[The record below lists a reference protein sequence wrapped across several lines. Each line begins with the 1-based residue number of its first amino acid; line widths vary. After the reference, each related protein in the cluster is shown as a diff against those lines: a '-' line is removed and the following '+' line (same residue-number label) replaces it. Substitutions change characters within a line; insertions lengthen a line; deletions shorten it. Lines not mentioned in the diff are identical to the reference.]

1 MTSLKHKLEHEKVLL
16 NNIKGENK
24 SLRVRINSM
33 RHEILF
39 AKESIRK
46 MEEGITSLK
55 DDSRGANKDGFTFAR
70 QASETNN

>member
-1 MTSLKHKLEHEKVLL
+1 
-16 NNIKGENK
+16 
-24 SLRVRINSM
+24 M